1 MRWGTLVK
9 PLSSPQTLYSRQA
22 DKYFI
27 PGSNAKLFTTAA
39 ALQKLGVNFRIST
52 SIYQD
57 SEGVLRIVG
66 RGDPS

>member
-1 MRWGTLVK
+1 MRWGILVK

-39 ALQKLGVNFRIST
+39 ALQKFAPNFCIPT

-57 SEGVLRIVG
+57 SKGVLRTFG

>member
-1 MRWGTLVK
+1 MRWGILVN

-39 ALQKLGVNFRIST
+39 ALQKLGANFRVPT

-57 SEGVLRIVG
+57 SEGVLQIVG